1 MTCLT
6 LTEYLCYKWPRICSV
21 TRNHNLVLSSFMT
34 YHRVFD
40 KSNATWSKKCL
51 PFRNTR
57 IRPWFFVISCYSIF
71 SFICMFSKS
80 LFVLLCFFFWP
91 LCCLFFFDLRLL
103 ITPLVSSNSSYDHV
117 YGYKHMFEFGRM
129 YCTCLEIGQG
139 TDFSCKPNLS
149 ISLINTSSIFN
160 PWSF

>member
-6 LTEYLCYKWPRICSV
+6 LTGYLCYKWPRICFV

-71 SFICMFSKS
+71 SFMCIFCRS
-80 LFVLLCFFFWP
+80 LFFLLSFSFIHCAVCPSSIYDFWLP
-91 LCCLFFFDLRLL
+91 LWYLQ
-103 ITPLVSSNSSYDHV
+103 TPLMTTYMVIN
-117 YGYKHMFEFGRM
+117 
-129 YCTCLEIGQG
+129 TCLNWVVCIVHV
-139 TDFSCKPNLS
+139 
-149 ISLINTSSIFN
+149 
-160 PWSF
+160 